1 MEQKINKNLQY
12 YKFSLYGFL
21 KNLRFYEAFF
31 ILFLLSKGVNFIQIG
46 ILYSIREITTALLE
60 IPSGFLADSL
70 GRKKTLV
77 TSFLIYIL
85 SFALFYGS
93 EHYGILIVAMLFFAV
108 ADSFRTGVHKAMI
121 FHYLKKQNLSAQKT
135 NYYGHT
141 RSWSQMGSA
150 LSSLIAGVLVFFTGN
165 YKVIFA
171 ASVVPYIL
179 DMLLVASYPSY
190 LDGETKKLKT
200 DTVKHKIKE
209 VFTAFV
215 LSLKSW
221 TMFRSLTSVSIYTA
235 YYKVIK
241 DYIQPL
247 IVTFA
252 LSLSLLPGTSTK
264 QKTAIVLGIVYFF
277 VYLATSYTSRSAGKF
292 RNRFKDYHR
301 PLNSTLIAGLIAGIL
316 SGVFY
321 IFKIPLVAVLLF
333 VFILIIE
340 NLRKPIG
347 VSFIAEQSHEQAMAT
362 VLSVQ
367 SQAQSLFG
375 SVIALILGFLVQ
387 QIGIGSGIAV
397 TTGLLFL
404 LFPLF
409 ILKERKK
416 VI

>member
-1 MEQKINKNLQY
+1 MEQKINRNLQY

-31 ILFLLSKGVNFIQIG
+31 ILFLLSKGINYLQIG
-46 ILYSIREITTALLE
+46 VLYSIREITIALLE

-77 TSFLIYIL
+77 TSFLFYIL
-85 SFALFYGS
+85 SFVLFYFS
-93 EHYGILIVAMLFFAV
+93 EQYGILIVAMLLFAI

-121 FHYLKKQNLSAQKT
+121 FHYLKKQNLSGQKT

-141 RSWSQMGSA
+141 RSWSQLGSA
-150 LSSLIAGVLVFFTGN
+150 LSSLIAGTLVFFTGN
-165 YKVIFA
+165 YKIIFA
-171 ASVVPYIL
+171 ASVIPYIL

-190 LDGETKKLKT
+190 LDGETKTLKT
-200 DTVKHKIKE
+200 SSLKHKIKE
-209 VFTAFV
+209 VFDAFI

-221 TMFRSLTSVSIYTA
+221 NMFRSLTSVSIYTA
-235 YYKVIK
+235 YYKVIR

-252 LSLSLLPGTSTK
+252 LSLSIMPHSSSK
-264 QKTAIVLGIVYFF
+264 QKTAVVLGIIYFF

-292 RNRFKDYHR
+292 RNRFTAYHR
-301 PLNSTLIAGLIAGIL
+301 PLNSTLIAGLIVGIL
-316 SGVFY
+316 SGIFY
-321 IFKIPLVAVLLF
+321 KLELPLVAVLLF
-333 VFILIIE
+333 VFILILE

-375 SVIALILGFLVQ
+375 AIIALILGFLVQ
-387 QIGIGSGIAV
+387 QIGIGAGIAV
-397 TTGLLFL
+397 TTGMLFL
-404 LFPLF
+404 LFPFF
-409 ILKERKK
+409 IIRKQK
-416 VI
+416 S

>member
-1 MEQKINKNLQY
+1 MEQKMNRNLQY

-31 ILFLLSKGVNFIQIG
+31 ILFLLSKGINYIQIG
-46 ILYSIREITTALLE
+46 ILYSIREITIALLE

-70 GRKKTLV
+70 GRKKTLI

-85 SFALFYGS
+85 SFILFYFS
-93 EHYGILIVAMLFFAV
+93 EHYGILIAAMLFFAI

-121 FHYLKKQNLSAQKT
+121 FHYLKKQNLSGQKT

-141 RSWSQMGSA
+141 RSWSQLGSA

-171 ASVVPYIL
+171 ASVIPYIL

-190 LDGETKKLKT
+190 LDAETKKLKAASL
-200 DTVKHKIKE
+200 KHRFKE
-209 VFTAFV
+209 VFDAFV

-252 LSLSLLPGTSTK
+252 LSLSVMPNTNNK
-264 QKTAIVLGIVYFF
+264 QKAAAVLGVVYFF

-292 RNRFKDYHR
+292 KNRFKDYHF
-301 PLNSTLIAGLIAGIL
+301 PLNITLISGLVTGVL
-316 SGVFY
+316 SGIFY
-321 IFKIPLVAVLLF
+321 KLELPLAAVLLF
-333 VFILIIE
+333 VFILIIAFPSSR
-340 NLRKPIG
+340 NSRKRKRW
-347 VSFIAEQSHEQAMAT
+347 QRC
-362 VLSVQ
+362 
-367 SQAQSLFG
+367 
-375 SVIALILGFLVQ
+375 FLYSRRHNPY
-387 QIGIGSGIAV
+387 SGH
-397 TTGLLFL
+397 
-404 LFPLF
+404 
-409 ILKERKK
+409 
-416 VI
+416 